1 VTAVEEL
8 EGSQLAAWRQLQLMH
23 FQLTAKLNRELAG
36 QTGLSYPD
44 FLVLAVVRDRPEGR
58 MRAFELGNELGWE
71 KSRVSHHVARMGERG
86 LVKRERCATDQRGAF
101 VVITTKGRKAIEAAL
116 PVHVGNVRR
125 HFLDLVTDAELRT
138 LSTVAGRVLGKLAEN
153 EVGEGDGA
161 DRP

>member
-1 VTAVEEL
+1 MSPVW
-8 EGSQLAAWRQLQLMH
+8 GSGAWSSGRGAPP
-23 FQLTAKLNRELAG
+23 TR
-36 QTGLSYPD
+36 
-44 FLVLAVVRDRPEGR
+44 EGR
-58 MRAFELGNELGWE
+58 
-71 KSRVSHHVARMGERG
+71 SSS
-86 LVKRERCATDQRGAF
+86 
-101 VVITTKGRKAIEAAL
+101 TKGRKAIEAAL

>member
-1 VTAVEEL
+1 MTVGEAL
-8 EGSQLAAWRQLQLMH
+8 DRSQLAAWRQLQLMH

-71 KSRVSHHVARMGERG
+71 NSRVSHHVARMGERG

-116 PVHVGNVRR
+116 PLHVGNVRR

-138 LSTVAGRVLGKLAEN
+138 LSTVAGRVLGKLAED
-153 EVGEGDGA
+153 EAGEGDGA